1 MEDLKSIREGNDINR
16 ELESVLEELLDIYL
30 ILLDIQQTTVE

>member
-1 MEDLKSIREGNDINR
+1 MEDLKSIRESNEINR

-30 ILLDIQQTTVE
+30 ILLDIQQTAVE